1 MPKTAL
7 VSQSSRRSTGPG
19 SVAEFLANMSHE
31 IRTPMNG
38 VIGMTELLL
47 DTNLTAEQREYL
59 ELLRDSGEAL
69 QDVVNDIFDLS
80 QIEGGELELDSA
92 FFDLR
97 ATVEDTGEL
106 LAKGAFDKGLEFAV
120 AIDDEVPY
128 AVRGDRARVRQVLV
142 NLVSNAVK
150 FTAEGE
156 IVLRVWVAG
165 QAGDAE
171 IVRFEVADTGIGIEE
186 DTLPALFEPFSQTDR
201 STVRSPGGTGL
212 GLAISAQLVDMMGG
226 EIGARGEVGRGSVF
240 WFAVPFERRP
250 GPARE
255 SDELRSTIELAG
267 LRALIVEGNETS
279 RRVLT
284 GQAQSWGLR
293 VDHAAEGERAL
304 GMMREAAAGGE
315 PYSFVILDMRMPG
328 MSGIA
333 LAHAIAADPDLRSPA
348 VIVLSSSIEHMPETD
363 SGLIAAHIRKPVR
376 QAKLRS
382 ALVAA
387 APQAGAGTT
396 PAQLP
401 EPSIADGLRLAEPA
415 GGTVL
420 VAEDNVVNQKVALR
434 MVESRGYAVEVVPD
448 GLQALEAVIHGDY
461 AVVLMDCHMPLMD
474 GYEATREIRRRE
486 GSARHTPVVAMTASV
501 MDGDRERCLAA
512 GMDDYLSKP
521 LEPVHVNAVLEYWIG
536 PPNGRAEIEDA
547 DEEDDSPPTEMP
559 SAMASLVGLFLE
571 DAPVRI
577 EAIEDALERED
588 ARALREAAHTL
599 GGISRTL
606 GAARMTELCLELERS
621 GAAGSVRDASPLLA
635 QLQDGFELTRR
646 ALERKLSGGRRAS

>member
-7 VSQSSRRSTGPG
+7 VPKPSRSSTGPG

-47 DTNLTAEQREYL
+47 DTNLTAEQREYV

-80 QIEGGELELDSA
+80 QIEGGRLELDSA

-156 IVLRVWVAG
+156 VVLRVWVAG
-165 QAGDAE
+165 QAEGSE
-171 IVRFEVADTGIGIEE
+171 IVRFEVADTGIGIDEGE
-186 DTLPALFEPFSQTDR
+186 LPALFEPFSQADR
-201 STVRSPGGTGL
+201 ATAKKPAGTGL
-212 GLAISAQLVDMMGG
+212 GLAISAQLVGMMGG
-226 EIGARGEVGRGSVF
+226 EIGARGEVGRGSAF
-240 WFAVPFERRP
+240 WFAVPFEPRP

-279 RRVLT
+279 RRVLA
-284 GQAQSWGLR
+284 GQAQGWGLR
-293 VDHAAEGERAL
+293 VDDAADGDRAL
-304 GMMREAAAGGE
+304 AMMREAAGGE
-315 PYSFVILDMRMPG
+315 PYAFVILDMRMPG
-328 MSGIA
+328 MNGID
-333 LAHAIAADPDLRSPA
+333 LARTIAADPDLRSAA
-348 VIVLSSSIEHMPETD
+348 VIMLSSSVEHLPETD
-363 SGLIAAHIRKPVR
+363 SGLLAAHLRKPVR

-387 APQAGAGTT
+387 APQAGTDHA
-396 PAQLP
+396 PAQAS
-401 EPSIADGLRLAEPA
+401 EPSSASEPRLPEPA

-434 MVESRGYAVEVVPD
+434 MVENRGYAVEVVSD
-448 GLQALEAVIHGDY
+448 GLRALEAVIHGEY

-501 MDGDRERCLAA
+501 MDGDRERCLSA

-521 LEPVHVNAVLEYWIG
+521 LEPVHVNAVLEYWVG
-536 PPNGRAEIEDA
+536 PPNGVAGTGQG
-547 DEEDDSPPTEMP
+547 DEADDSAPAEMP
-559 SAMASLVGLFLE
+559 SAMASLVGLFLQ
-571 DAPVRI
+571 DAPARI
-577 EAIEDALERED
+577 EAIEDALERKD

-606 GAARMTELCLELERS
+606 GAARMTELCAELERS
-621 GAAGSVRDASPLLA
+621 GASGSVTDASPVLK
-635 QLQDGFELTRR
+635 QLKEGFGLTRR
-646 ALERKLSGGRRAS
+646 ALERKLSGGPRAA

>member
-1 MPKTAL
+1 MPTTAL
-7 VSQSSRRSTGPG
+7 VSQPSRPSTGPG

-38 VIGMTELLL
+38 VIGMAELLL
-47 DTNLTAEQREYL
+47 DTNLTAEQREYA
-59 ELLRDSGEAL
+59 EMLRDSGEAL
-69 QDVVNDIFDLS
+69 QDIVDDIFDLS
-80 QIEGGELELDSA
+80 QIEGRRLELDSA

-156 IVLRVWVAG
+156 VVLRVWVAD
-165 QAGDAE
+165 QADGADGGAE
-171 IVRFEVADTGIGIEE
+171 VVRFEVADTGIGIDEAKAAE
-186 DTLPALFEPFSQTDR
+186 LFQPFSQTDR
-201 STVRSPGGTGL
+201 SMARSSGGTGL
-212 GLAISAQLVDMMGG
+212 GLAIAAQLVEMMGG
-226 EIGARGEVGRGSVF
+226 EFGARGELGRGSAF

-279 RRVLT
+279 RRVLA
-284 GQAQSWGLR
+284 GQAQGWGLR
-293 VDHAAEGERAL
+293 VDDAADGDAALAMMKHAT
-304 GMMREAAAGGE
+304 GGAE

-328 MSGIA
+328 MNGID
-333 LAHAIAADPDLRSPA
+333 LARTIAGDPAHRSPA
-348 VIVLSSSIEHMPETD
+348 LIMLSSSIEHLPEAE
-363 SGLIAAHIRKPVR
+363 SGLLAAHLRKPVR
-376 QAKLRS
+376 QAKLRA

-387 APQAGAGTT
+387 APRPTA
-396 PAQLP
+396 PR
-401 EPSIADGLRLAEPA
+401 EPWEAAIVDELRPPPLV

-420 VAEDNVVNQKVALR
+420 VAEDNAVNQKVALR
-434 MVESRGYAVEVVPD
+434 MVQNRGYEVEIVPD
-448 GLQALEAVIHGDY
+448 GLHALEAVTHAEY
-461 AVVLMDCHMPLMD
+461 AVVLMDCHMPVMD

-486 GSARHTPVVAMTASV
+486 GSARRTPVVAMTSSV
-501 MDGDRERCLAA
+501 MEGDRERCLAA

-536 PPNGRAEIEDA
+536 PPNGAKGVEDSGHATGSEPGEI
-547 DEEDDSPPTEMP
+547 P
-559 SAMASLVGLFLE
+559 SAMAGLVGLFLQ
-571 DAPVRI
+571 DAPTRI
-577 EAIEDALERED
+577 EAIEGALARAD
-588 ARALREAAHTL
+588 ARGLRDAAHTL

-606 GAARMTELCLELERS
+606 GAARMTELCSELEQF
-621 GAAGSVRDASPLLA
+621 GAAGSVVDAAPQVA
-635 QLQDGFELTRR
+635 QLKEGFALTRK
-646 ALERKLSGGRRAS
+646 ALERKLSGSSRG